1 MTEMAEILF
10 ISPYLELAEI
20 ALKVIGD
27 KDDVDI
33 KVTRMDEA
41 VELAREAERQG
52 YQVIVSRGLTASK
65 IRNSGIELP
74 VIDIRIG
81 GTDILRAY
89 YDAKKLG
96 ERVGIVDVEEV
107 ILGLSSLE
115 KLTGEKL
122 VKYRCE
128 NDLDDIAK
136 GIEYLKEHGVDVV
149 IGKIAMAREARA
161 QGMEAVIITS
171 AYETVWMTLNEAR
184 RVNQVR
190 KQEKRKAEQLK
201 AMLNF
206 TYDGVIALDRRGR
219 ITVFNKVAEELSGWR
234 ADEAIGREVTEVIP
248 KAGCQHLLKT
258 GRTELGAVLEIG
270 KSKVVANRVPIVVDG
285 RIEGVVTTFQK
296 LDVLQKIESNVRRK
310 LSDKGLSARYRFDD
324 IIGRSPPVQSTISLA
339 REYAAID
346 STVLIYGQ
354 TGTGKEIF
362 AHAIHNASRRSREP
376 FVAINCAALPE
387 SILESELFGYV
398 EGAFTGA
405 RKGGKAGVFE
415 MAHGGT
421 LLLDEV
427 GEMPSRLQS
436 NFLRAIEQRE
446 IMRLGDSRIVP
457 INVRLI
463 ASTHRN
469 LREMVSQ
476 GQFREDLYYRLNVL
490 SLPVPT
496 LRERGD
502 DVLLIA
508 EKFLREFYDMQGKSY
523 GIFSDEAAQVLLD
536 YGWPGNIRQLRNSM
550 ERLSVMTAGGLL
562 EAYEVERALQIQEF
576 NGEVTG
582 PRNPWDPP
590 EAGSVTAAQ
599 PPFRASGPFRLPE
612 PLKQQKAEHEKELIH
627 SALRECGGSKIRA
640 AQKLG
645 ISRTTLWRKLQRGAG
660 G

>member
-65 IRNSGIELP
+65 IRNSGIDLP
-74 VIDIRIG
+74 VIDLRIG
-81 GTDILRAY
+81 GTDILRAF

-96 ERVGIVDVEEV
+96 QRVGIVDVEEV

-171 AYETVWMTLNEAR
+171 AYETVWMTINEAR

-206 TYDGVIALDRRGR
+206 TYDGVIALDRKGR

-310 LSDKGLSARYRFDD
+310 LSDKGLSARYRFED
-324 IIGRSPPVQSTISLA
+324 IIGRSAPVQSTISLA

-362 AHAIHNASRRSREP
+362 AHAIHNASRRSGEP

-469 LREMVSQ
+469 LREMVSR

-508 EKFLREFYDMQGKSY
+508 DKFLREFYDMQGKSY
-523 GIFSDEAAQVLLD
+523 GIFSEEAAQVLLD

-576 NGEVTG
+576 NGEVTD
-582 PRNPWDPP
+582 PRNPWDSP
-590 EAGSVTAAQ
+590 EAGPVSAAQ
-599 PPFRASGPFRLPE
+599 PANGASGTFRFQE
-612 PLKQQKAEHEKELIH
+612 VLKQQKAEHEKELIY

-660 G
+660 R

>member
-65 IRNSGIELP
+65 IRNSGIDLP
-74 VIDIRIG
+74 VIDLRIG
-81 GTDILRAY
+81 GTDILRAF

-96 ERVGIVDVEEV
+96 QRVGIVDVEEV

-171 AYETVWMTLNEAR
+171 AYETVWMTINEAR

-206 TYDGVIALDRRGR
+206 TYDGVIALDRKGR

-234 ADEAIGREVTEVIP
+234 ADEALGREVTEVIP

-310 LSDKGLSARYRFDD
+310 LSDKGLSARYRFED
-324 IIGRSPPVQSTISLA
+324 IIGRSAPVQSTISLA

-362 AHAIHNASRRSREP
+362 AHAIHNASRRSGEP

-469 LREMVSQ
+469 LREMVSR

-508 EKFLREFYDMQGKSY
+508 DKFLREFYDMQGKSY
-523 GIFSDEAAQVLLD
+523 GIFSEEAAQVLLD

-576 NGEVTG
+576 NGEVTD
-582 PRNPWDPP
+582 PRNPWDSP
-590 EAGSVTAAQ
+590 EAGPVTAAQ
-599 PPFRASGPFRLPE
+599 PANGASGTFRFQE
-612 PLKQQKAEHEKELIH
+612 VLKQQKAEHEKELIY

-660 G
+660 R

>member
-1 MTEMAEILF
+1 MADILF
-10 ISPYLELAEI
+10 ISPYLELAEV
-20 ALKVIGD
+20 ALEVVGTA
-27 KDDVDI
+27 DDVDI

-41 VELAREAERQG
+41 VELALQAEDQG

-65 IRNSGIELP
+65 IRESEIDLP
-74 VIDIRIG
+74 VVDIRIS

-89 YDAKKLG
+89 YEARKLG
-96 ERVGIVDVEEV
+96 QRVGIVDVEEV

-115 KLTGEKL
+115 KIIDDKL
-122 VKYRCE
+122 VKYTCE
-128 NDLDDIAK
+128 YNLDDVVK
-136 GIEYLKEHGVDVV
+136 GIEHLKQRGVDVV
-149 IGKIAMAREARA
+149 IGKIAMAREARSR
-161 QGMEAVIITS
+161 GMESVIITS
-171 AYETVWMTLNEAR
+171 AYETVWTTILEAR

-190 KQEKRKAEQLK
+190 KAEKRKAEQLK

-206 TYDGVIALDRRGR
+206 TYDGVIALDRRGH
-219 ITVFNKVAEELSGWR
+219 ITVFNKVAEELSGWSV
-234 ADEAIGREVTEVIP
+234 ESAIGREVTEVIP

-270 KSKVVANRVPIVVDG
+270 SVKVVANRVPIIVDG
-285 RIEGVVTTFQK
+285 KIEGVVTTFQK

-310 LSDKGLSARYRFDD
+310 LSDKGLSARYQFED
-324 IIGRSPPVQSTISLA
+324 IIGKSAPLQSTISLA
-339 REYAAID
+339 REYATID
-346 STVLIYGQ
+346 STILIYGR

-362 AHAIHNASRRSREP
+362 AHAIHNASRRRNEP
-376 FVAINCAALPE
+376 FVALNCAALPE

-427 GEMPSRLQS
+427 GEMPPMLQS
-436 NFLRAIEQRE
+436 RFLRAIEQRE

-469 LREMVSQ
+469 LKEMVTR

-496 LRERGD
+496 LAERGN
-502 DVLLIA
+502 DVLEIA
-508 EKFLREFYDMQGKSY
+508 ERFLREFYDRQGKSY
-523 GIFSDEAAQVLLD
+523 GIFSEESARLLLD
-536 YGWPGNIRQLRNSM
+536 HDWPGNIRQLRNAM
-550 ERLSVMTAGGLL
+550 ERLSVMTAGGLI
-562 EAYEVERALQIQEF
+562 EAGEVRRALQIQDF
-576 NGEVTG
+576 ADDAAG
-582 PRNPWDPP
+582 P
-590 EAGSVTAAQ
+590 EAD
-599 PPFRASGPFRLPE
+599 FLLPHKQSMVSSRPGYPSAGE
-612 PLKQQKAEHEKELIH
+612 PHSPEELKRQRAEHEKELIYM
-627 SALRECGGSKIRA
+627 ALKECGGSKTKA
-640 AQKLG
+640 ARKLG
-645 ISRTTLWRKLQRGAG
+645 ISRTTLWRKLQQGAG

>member
-65 IRNSGIELP
+65 IRNSGIDLP
-74 VIDIRIG
+74 VIDLRIG
-81 GTDILRAY
+81 GTDILRAF

-171 AYETVWMTLNEAR
+171 AYETVWMTINEAR

-206 TYDGVIALDRRGR
+206 TYDGVIALDRKGR

-310 LSDKGLSARYRFDD
+310 LSDKGLSARYRFED
-324 IIGRSPPVQSTISLA
+324 IIGRSAPVQSTISLA

-362 AHAIHNASRRSREP
+362 AHAIHNASRRSGEP

-469 LREMVSQ
+469 LREMVSR

-508 EKFLREFYDMQGKSY
+508 DKFLREFYDMQGKSY
-523 GIFSDEAAQVLLD
+523 GIFSEEAAQVLLD

-576 NGEVTG
+576 NGEVTD
-582 PRNPWDPP
+582 PRNPWDSP
-590 EAGSVTAAQ
+590 EAGPVSAAQ
-599 PPFRASGPFRLPE
+599 PANGASGTFRFQE
-612 PLKQQKAEHEKELIH
+612 VLKQQKAEHEKELIY

-660 G
+660 R

>member
-65 IRNSGIELP
+65 IRNSGIDLP
-74 VIDIRIG
+74 VIDLRIG
-81 GTDILRAY
+81 GTDILRAF

-128 NDLDDIAK
+128 DDIAK

-171 AYETVWMTLNEAR
+171 AYETVWMTINEAR

-206 TYDGVIALDRRGR
+206 TYDGVIALDRKGR

-310 LSDKGLSARYRFDD
+310 LSDKGLSARYRFED
-324 IIGRSPPVQSTISLA
+324 IIGRSAPVQSTISLA

-362 AHAIHNASRRSREP
+362 AHAIHNASRRSGEP

-457 INVRLI
+457 IHVRLI

-469 LREMVSQ
+469 LREMVSR

-508 EKFLREFYDMQGKSY
+508 DKFLREFYDMQGKSY
-523 GIFSDEAAQVLLD
+523 GIFSEEAAQVLLD

-576 NGEVTG
+576 NGEVTD
-582 PRNPWDPP
+582 PRNPWDSP
-590 EAGSVTAAQ
+590 EAGPVSAAQ
-599 PPFRASGPFRLPE
+599 PANGASGTFRFQE
-612 PLKQQKAEHEKELIH
+612 VLKQQKAEHEKELIY

-645 ISRTTLWRKLQRGAG
+645 LSRTTLWRKLQRGAG
-660 G
+660 R

>member
-1 MTEMAEILF
+1 MADILF

-41 VELAREAERQG
+41 VELAQEAERQG
-52 YQVIVSRGLTASK
+52 YQIIVSRGLTASE
-65 IRNSGIELP
+65 IRNSGVDLP

-89 YDAKKLG
+89 YEAKKLG
-96 ERVGIVDVEEV
+96 NRVGIVDVEEV

-115 KLTGEKL
+115 KLINDKL

-136 GIEYLKEHGVDVV
+136 GIEYLKKNGADVV
-149 IGKIAMAREARA
+149 IGKIAMARKARA

-171 AYETVWMTLNEAR
+171 AYETVWMTINEAR

-219 ITVFNKVAEELSGWR
+219 ITVFNKVAEELSGWSV
-234 ADEAIGREVTEVIP
+234 DEAIGREVTEVIP
-248 KAGCQHLLKT
+248 KAGCQHLLTT

-310 LSDKGLSARYRFDD
+310 LSDKGLSARYRFED
-324 IIGRSPPVQSTISLA
+324 IIGTSPPLQSTISLA

-346 STVLIYGQ
+346 STVLIYGS

-362 AHAIHNASRRSREP
+362 AHAIHNGSRRNTEP

-427 GEMPSRLQS
+427 GEMPPRLQS
-436 NFLRAIEQRE
+436 SFLRAIEQRE

-469 LREMVSQ
+469 LREMVSR

-496 LRERGD
+496 LRERGN

-508 EKFLREFYDMQGKSY
+508 DKFLREFYDVQSKSY
-523 GIFSDEAAQVLLD
+523 GIFSEDAAQLLLD
-536 YGWPGNIRQLRNSM
+536 YDWPGNIRQLRNAM
-550 ERLSVMTAGGLL
+550 ERLSVMTAGGLI
-562 EAYEVERALQIQEF
+562 EIDEVSRALQIQDF
-576 NGEVTG
+576 TDLPGQG
-582 PRNPWDPP
+582 
-590 EAGSVTAAQ
+590 EAGFSAATESRDQLRSVPDHSSAAV
-599 PPFRASGPFRLPE
+599 ADGPFFMD
-612 PLKQQKAEHEKELIH
+612 EKSAYERELIFK
-627 SALRECGGSKIRA
+627 ALRECHGSKTKA
-640 AQKLG
+640 AKKLG
-645 ISRTTLWRKLQRGAG
+645 ISRTTLWRKLKQTAHG
-660 G
+660 